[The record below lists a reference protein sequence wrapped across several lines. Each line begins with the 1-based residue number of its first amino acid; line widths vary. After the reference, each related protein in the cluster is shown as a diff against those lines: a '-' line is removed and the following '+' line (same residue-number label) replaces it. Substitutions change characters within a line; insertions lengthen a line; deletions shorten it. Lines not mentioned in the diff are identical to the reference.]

1 MIKLRN
7 LHFNIKIL
15 HHDLSKKS
23 LTYLERAQQEVP
35 LFRVLVEKLTKNFS
49 IQGKSSSTLHHYTPR
64 NSNIKMIRHLFEEQ
78 CTTRKTSKE
87 KAYNQAK
94 IRKKLFYPLT
104 LQINN
109 ICSTE
114 RISISAQHTLSYC
127 K

>member
-35 LFRVLVEKLTKNFS
+35 LFKVLVEKLTKNFS

-64 NSNIKMIRHLFEEQ
+64 NSDIKMIGYLFEEPMYHEKDFK
-78 CTTRKTSKE
+78 RKG
-87 KAYNQAK
+87 
-94 IRKKLFYPLT
+94 L
-104 LQINN
+104 
-109 ICSTE
+109 
-114 RISISAQHTLSYC
+114 
-127 K
+127 